1 MFSDL
6 QQVPDEIDRV
16 MVGIEAY
23 FSIRRHVFD
32 TGFAAFEDICE
43 NDGVQ
48 NEKVQRVFL
57 SMLYLSAWGSSFH
70 FRRESLIMLKHG
82 DRHQKCILEYIC
94 NANSKRKKKRKK
106 TKKELGKQRIIE

>member
-43 NDGVQ
+43 NEGVQ

-57 SMLYLSAWGSSFH
+57 SMLYFSA
-70 FRRESLIMLKHG
+70 
-82 DRHQKCILEYIC
+82 
-94 NANSKRKKKRKK
+94 
-106 TKKELGKQRIIE
+106 